1 MHLEPVR
8 KRLRQSSKRVKSRH
22 LRHHGLG
29 SCLQRPRRQ
38 RARRHKASPIFAY
51 HHIPL
56 TEPVFQRAI
65 EIQSKLA
72 KIGRHRLP
80 IPDLII
86 AATAE
91 LHNLTILHYD
101 RDFDRIAE
109 ATQQLAGWIIPQGS
123 L

>member
-1 MHLEPVR
+1 M
-8 KRLRQSSKRVKSRH
+8 
-22 LRHHGLG
+22 
-29 SCLQRPRRQ
+29 
-38 RARRHKASPIFAY
+38 
-51 HHIPL
+51 
-56 TEPVFQRAI
+56 FQRAI